1 MNFWSLLGFCLA
13 AIVFFAGMAMST
25 DNMSMFLD
33 AHASLIVIGGSVA
46 ASSIA
51 FQLDRMVLLFR
62 VFLLRVLK
70 GRRVNYVGIIA
81 EMMKLAEL
89 YRTGSPEFDKR
100 IKESK
105 EYFLKEAFEMAAD
118 GVVEKARIPKVLRAR
133 VATMYHRHT
142 EDALKFKTVGKY
154 PPAFGLMGTTLGM
167 IALLQTLG
175 KPGAQKLIG
184 PAMSI
189 ALVATL
195 YGIVLA
201 NLVFNPISENLMDSA
216 KENRLKNTII
226 IEGVL
231 LILEKTN
238 PLVLAE
244 ELNSY
249 LLPSE
254 RIDWRKMK
262 QLGAANANG
271 KAA

>member
-1 MNFWSLLGFCLA
+1 MNFWSLLGFSLA

-33 AHASLIVIGGSVA
+33 AHARLIVIGGSVA
-46 ASSIA
+46 AASIA
-51 FQLDRMVLLFR
+51 FQLDRMFLLFR

-70 GRRVNYVGIIA
+70 GRRVDYVRIIA
-81 EMMKLAEL
+81 ELMRMAEA
-89 YRTGSPEFDKR
+89 YRTGSPQFDKMV
-100 IKESK
+100 KESK
-105 EYFLKEAFEMAAD
+105 EHFLKEALEMATD
-118 GVVEKARIPKVLRAR
+118 GVLDHSRLSKVMRAR
-133 VATMYHRHT
+133 VATLYHRHT

-216 KENRLKNTII
+216 KETRLKNTII
-226 IEGVL
+226 AEGVL

-254 RIDWRKMK
+254 RIDWRKIR
-262 QLGAANANG
+262 QQGAAASA
-271 KAA
+271 KEAA